1 MALYDSILI
10 CHAVYFENKS
20 TLSAIALREP
30 STMKRLAAAAAA
42 ILALTAAAGV
52 APSAAWAGTID
63 LTLNG
68 VQPKGGKILVTV
80 QSRDQYMQRAQT
92 SGAIVDGAASGQLKV
107 ALPDVPAGDYAISVL
122 HDVDGN
128 FNMNRTADGKPTEGW
143 STLNA
148 ASLRAKPTF
157 DQVKVSVSGDAAVTE
172 TMIYPK

>member
-1 MALYDSILI
+1 
-10 CHAVYFENKS
+10 
-20 TLSAIALREP
+20 
-30 STMKRLAAAAAA
+30 MKRLAAAAAA
-42 ILALTAAAGV
+42 ILALTAAA
-52 APSAAWAGTID
+52 AAQAGTID

-92 SGAIVDGAASGQLKV
+92 SGAIVDGSASGQLKV

-128 FNMNRTADGKPTEGW
+128 FNMNRAADGKPTEGW
-143 STLNA
+143 STVNA

-157 DQVKVSVSGDAAVTE
+157 DQVKVSVSGDAVVTE